1 MFGKS
6 IESSEKVSDQIS
18 ITDLEEIKD
27 PVKSHD
33 NLARNFKERHVSILT
48 LALAIGTGLII
59 GSGTALKRGGTISI
73 FLAYCFTGSLLLV
86 VIFSLAEMASF
97 LPMQKGFSGY
107 CTKYVDPAI
116 GFAAGWNYFFKY
128 AIVLSANLTAAG
140 LVIQFW
146 RDDLNVAIWI
156 SVLYVLVIAS
166 NYFSV
171 RIYGEIEYW
180 LAASKL
186 LVLVIIF
193 IVCIVITCGGTPNH
207 ETIGFRFWRETGF
220 LPYLVDGK
228 KGQFLGWWA
237 CVIQSIF
244 GFVGS
249 EMVGIIFGEAPN
261 PKKTIPKASR
271 QVIFRICFFYIFGV
285 FLLGLAV
292 SPKNPL
298 LVNANG
304 TNANASPYVIA
315 IKSSGIKVLPSF
327 INACLL
333 IFISSSANTD
343 LYICSSQIYG
353 LAKDGAAPKIFL
365 KLNSFDVP
373 FIGCSFA
380 ALFGLLAYMNTK
392 ESAAE
397 VFGYITSTVSVFGII
412 NWIYILVAYIGY
424 HRSIKAQNIGREEI
438 PFRMWFQP
446 YTSYGA
452 LFLIAIVTMFN
463 GYSAFITSFDYKLF
477 VTSYI
482 GIAVNIF
489 LILGYKVFYKT
500 KPIQPL
506 EVDLNTPY

>member
-1 MFGKS
+1 MKQSDSDSG
-6 IESSEKVSDQIS
+6 EKLGFYLIS
-18 ITDLEEIKD
+18 WMVKD
-27 PVKSHD
+27 
-33 NLARNFKERHVSILT
+33 NFLV
-48 LALAIGTGLII
+48 
-59 GSGTALKRGGTISI
+59 GG
-73 FLAYCFTGSLLLV
+73 
-86 VIFSLAEMASF
+86 
-97 LPMQKGFSGY
+97 
-107 CTKYVDPAI
+107 
-116 GFAAGWNYFFKY
+116 
-128 AIVLSANLTAAG
+128 
-140 LVIQFW
+140 
-146 RDDLNVAIWI
+146 
-156 SVLYVLVIAS
+156 
-166 NYFSV
+166 
-171 RIYGEIEYW
+171 
-180 LAASKL
+180 
-186 LVLVIIF
+186 
-193 IVCIVITCGGTPNH
+193 H
-207 ETIGFRFWRETGF
+207 
-220 LPYLVDGK
+220 
-228 KGQFLGWWA
+228 
-237 CVIQSIF
+237 VIQSIF

-271 QVIFRICFFYIFGV
+271 QVIFRICFFYI
-285 FLLGLAV
+285 LV
-292 SPKNPL
+292 SFVRFSSFSKNPL

-343 LYICSSQIYG
+343 LYIWSRQIYG

-365 KLNSFDVP
+365 KLNRFDVP

-380 ALFGLLAYMNTK
+380 AVFGLLAYMNTK

-446 YTSYGA
+446 YTSYVT
-452 LFLIAIVTMFN
+452 LFLIAIVTIFN
-463 GYSAFITSFDYKLF
+463 GYSAFIISFHYKLF
-477 VTSYI
+477 ITSYI

-489 LILGYKVFYKT
+489 LILGYKIFYKT
-500 KPIQPL
+500 KLIHPL